1 MIKWIS
7 RHTRNVQIIKEIKK
21 KLPNT
26 KIIEYFTDGCAGQY
40 KNCKNFLNLAH
51 HAEDFNLQA
60 KWNFFATSHG
70 KQPCDGIGG
79 TVKRLAAK
87 ASLQRHLQNQ
97 ILTPKAMFEFCV
109 NNIEGINRINFIY
122 ISSDELQE
130 TRIFLQD
137 RFVNAS
143 TIPGTRNFHQ
153 FVPVGNLK
161 IATKR
166 CSEDREIA
174 LVHNFNPNTTVTD
187 IEVFHFEFVCC
198 LYEQQWWIG
207 MVQDINKEEA
217 DVAVKFMHPNGPS
230 ASFIWPRKDDIC
242 WVPNIH
248 IICKI
253 DIPLTDTGRTYH
265 LSEDTVK
272 KITEAF
278 NRM

>member
-1 MIKWIS
+1 MN
-7 RHTRNVQIIKEIKK
+7 HKE
-21 KLPNT
+21 KLPNI
-26 KIIEYFTDGCAGQY
+26 KNIEYFTDGCAGQY
-40 KNCKNFLNLAH
+40 KNCKNFLNLAY
-51 HAEDFNLQA
+51 HAEDFNLKA
-60 KWNFFATSHG
+60 KWIFFATSHG

-87 ASLQRHLQNQ
+87 ASLQRNLQNQ
-97 ILTPKAMFEFCV
+97 ILTPKAMFDFCV
-109 NNIEGINRINFIY
+109 NNIEGINFIY
-122 ISSDELQE
+122 ISTDELSE
-130 TRIFLQD
+130 TRIFLND

-143 TIPGTRNFHQ
+143 TIPGTRSFHQ
-153 FVPVGNLK
+153 FDPLCGFK

-174 LVHNFNPNTTVTD
+174 FVHNFVPNTTVAE

-217 DVAVKFMHPNGPS
+217 DVDVKFMHPNGPS
-230 ASFIWPRKDDIC
+230 PSFKWPSKEDIC

-253 DIPLTDTGRTYH
+253 DIPITDTGRTYH
-265 LSEDTVK
+265 LSEDNVK

-278 NRM
+278 KRM